1 MSQELLFKPLTK
13 QSKAAV
19 VETANALMEWGNN
32 KNLSPHLKT
41 AIIEYYEQLAKLAKE
56 SSLIEQGLLDQ
67 LVIEREIQNDRDAE
81 SITKSDV

>member
-41 AIIEYYEQLAKLAKE
+41 AIIEYYEQLAK
-56 SSLIEQGLLDQ
+56 SLIEQGLLDQ